1 MPSYR
6 TWDVVVVPFPFTDQR
21 ATKVR
26 PAVIVSTDSLSKH
39 NGKCVLAMITSA
51 SNAAQ
56 YGDVAISDIKTAGL
70 PVASAVRPSKL
81 AVIEESD
88 MHKRIGTLPHTDRV
102 QVAAQLREFLA
113 IGSA

>member
-1 MPSYR
+1 MPSCH

-21 ATKVR
+21 TTKVR

-39 NGKCVLAMITSA
+39 NGKYVLAMITSA

-56 YGDVAISDIKTAGL
+56 YGDVSISDIKTAGL

-88 MHKRIGTLPHTDRV
+88 LHKRIGTLSQTDRA